1 MPRLRRLSIA
11 SIALGWCALSALG
24 PTSPLEAQDAPPVA
38 RLVAEPDRLMA
49 IAGQEATLRISAFD
63 ANGNRIEQ
71 VGVRLAAP
79 RTEVDVR
86 QWSES
91 GQVLG
96 LVAGSHEITAVAMG
110 AEGNPV
116 RLTIPFVVEWPA
128 VDRVAVRSDAPQMYV
143 GSTARHRV
151 QATHAD
157 GTSRP
162 EPVTRWSS
170 SNEDVATVD
179 GLGFVS
185 ALAPGLV
192 TITGAVEGVTGAI
205 EHRVE
210 RLSDGSLWLEG
221 GRDRIRT
228 GDVQHFS
235 ARFEAKDGSTRDDL
249 PVTWSLSYE
258 PSPGIRGP
266 AAPGQLQDGSFVA
279 DVPGVYTVTA
289 SAGPLQAR
297 RAFEVIPRD
306 VVQSTEVLGQGRIT
320 EHYTS
325 DLWVFEGLDGRD
337 YAITGSRQAQ
347 SHAFVWDVTDPTNIV
362 KTDSIQVDARS
373 LNDVK
378 TSPDGRYGV
387 LSREGA
393 SNRRNGVVIL
403 DLADPAHPTI
413 ASVYD
418 EGLTGGVHNVFAT
431 DTHLFALSGGEKY
444 VILDMSD
451 IANPR
456 YVSEYD
462 HPDSQLHDVWVHD
475 GLAYSAEWATGV
487 VVVDVGN
494 GRWGGTIE
502 SPKLAT
508 VIPIGTGATHAV
520 FPYFQESTGK
530 FYLFVGDE
538 IIGRRGLAW
547 EGNGPDFRQPYDPE
561 TGRGGYPRATTGYIQ
576 IVDFTDPEAAEIV
589 ARYEVTEY
597 GTHNIWVED
606 DVLYQAYYEGGARMV
621 DVSGELMGNLY
632 TQGRE
637 ISVFKANDPL
647 AWIPNSPGA
656 WSVIPYKGNIFFSDN
671 TSGLW
676 SIKLRPRERLTP

>member
-1 MPRLRRLSIA
+1 MSRLWRGLVVFG
-11 SIALGWCALSALG
+11 LFG
-24 PTSPLEAQDAPPVA
+24 PLLFVGRKPILAQDALPPA
-38 RLVAEPDRLMA
+38 RLSAEPDRLVVV
-49 IAGQEATLRISAFD
+49 AGQPTQLEIQAFD
-63 ANGNRIEQ
+63 ANGNRLDD
-71 VGVRLAAP
+71 VGIRLAAP

-86 QWSES
+86 GWYDD
-91 GQVLG
+91 GQVVGLSAG
-96 LVAGSHEITAVAMG
+96 SYDLVAIAAG
-110 AEGNPV
+110 ADGPI
-116 RLTIPFVVEWPA
+116 RLTIPLVVEWPA
-128 VDRVAVRSDAPQMYV
+128 VDRVEIGADAGAVYV
-143 GSTARHRV
+143 GSSVRHRV
-151 QATHAD
+151 HALHAD
-157 GTSRP
+157 GTTRP
-162 EPVTRWSS
+162 DPEARWTTSD
-170 SNEDVATVD
+170 ETIATVD
-179 GLGFVS
+179 AFGFVTGVS
-185 ALAPGLV
+185 PGEV
-192 TITGAVEGVTGAI
+192 TIEGQVEGVSNTVT
-205 EHRVE
+205 HTVE
-210 RLSDGSLWLEG
+210 RLPEGRLWLEG
-221 GRDRIRT
+221 GRDRVRT
-228 GDVQHFS
+228 GDVQHFQ
-235 ARFEAKDGSTRDDL
+235 ALFQTEGGDIRDDL
-249 PVTWSLSYE
+249 PVTWSLTYE
-258 PSPGIRGP
+258 PAPGIRGP
-266 AAPGQLQDGSFVA
+266 SAPGQLKDGSFVA
-279 DVPGVYTVTA
+279 DVPGLYTVVA

-297 RAFEVIPRD
+297 RSMEVEARD
-306 VVQSTEVLGQGRIT
+306 VVQSVEVMGQGRIT
-320 EHYTS
+320 DHYTS
-325 DLWVFEGLDGRD
+325 DLWVFEGVNGRD

-347 SHAFVWDVTDPTNIV
+347 SHAFVWDITDPTNIV

-451 IANPR
+451 ITNPR

-475 GLAYSAEWATGV
+475 GLAYSAEWETGV

-494 GRWGGTIE
+494 GRWGGSLDE
-502 SPKLAT
+502 PKLAK

-576 IVDFTDPEAAEIV
+576 IVDFTNPDEAEMV

-676 SIKLRPRERLTP
+676 SIRLAPRERLTP

>member
-1 MPRLRRLSIA
+1 
-11 SIALGWCALSALG
+11 
-24 PTSPLEAQDAPPVA
+24 VA
-38 RLVAEPDRLMA
+38 RLSAAPDRLVVV
-49 IAGQEATLRISAFD
+49 AGQPADLQIQAFD
-63 ANGNRIEQ
+63 ANGNRLEE
-71 VGVRLAAP
+71 VGIRLAAP
-79 RTEVDVR
+79 RTDVDVR
-86 QWSES
+86 SWYDE
-91 GQVLG
+91 GHVVG
-96 LVAGSHEITAVAMG
+96 LSAGSYDIVAIASG
-110 AEGNPV
+110 AEGPI
-116 RLTIPFVVEWPA
+116 RLTIPLVVEWPA
-128 VDRVAVRSDAPQMYV
+128 VARVDLRADAGALYV
-143 GSTARHRV
+143 GSSVRHRV
-151 QATHAD
+151 HALHAD
-157 GTSRP
+157 GSTRPDPEARWTTSD
-162 EPVTRWSS
+162 EA
-170 SNEDVATVD
+170 VATVD
-179 GLGFVS
+179 AFGFVTGVS
-185 ALAPGLV
+185 PGEV
-192 TITGAVEGVTGAI
+192 TIEGHVEGVTSSITHTIDMLPRG
-205 EHRVE
+205 R
-210 RLSDGSLWLEG
+210 LWLEG
-221 GRDRIRT
+221 GRDRVRT
-228 GDVQHFS
+228 GDVQNFQ
-235 ARFEAKDGSTRDDL
+235 ALFQAEGGEVRDDL
-249 PVTWSLSYE
+249 PVSWSLTYE
-258 PSPGIRGP
+258 PAPGIRGP
-266 AAPGQLQDGSFVA
+266 SAPGQLKDGAFVA
-279 DVPGVYTVTA
+279 DVPGLYTVVA

-297 RAFEVIPRD
+297 RSLEVVPRD
-306 VVQSTEVLGQGRIT
+306 VVQSVEVMGQGRIT
-320 EHYTS
+320 DHYTS
-325 DLWVFEGLDGRD
+325 DLWVFEGVNGRD

-347 SHAFVWDVTDPTNIV
+347 SHAFVWDITDPTNII

-444 VILDMSD
+444 VILDMTD
-451 IANPR
+451 LTNPR

-475 GLAYSAEWATGV
+475 GLAYSAEWETGV

-494 GRWGGTIE
+494 GRWGGSLE
-502 SPKLAT
+502 EPKLAK

-538 IIGRRGLAW
+538 IIGRSGLAW

-576 IVDFTDPEAAEIV
+576 IVDFTDPDEAEMV

-676 SIKLRPRERLTP
+676 SIKLSPRERLTP